1 MAEQELFDPL
11 DPLGPEYGRINQPV
25 PDVKGLSAFEGD
37 LIDMPK
43 TNIPTR
49 NESFF
54 PSIANIDNLN
64 RPNREIKHNLVK
76 TNAVNP
82 SIPKKPIDINQYN
95 KSTSQYIQSFFQ
107 ANQDKNNYA
116 KIYSYNAGPDGN
128 AFYKRYAA
136 YGQKKFDEVGF
147 SPLRNN
153 EANFNAN
160 TTKWENFS
168 TMMTHSFVPLFTRG
182 FVSGPKSLGKM
193 LTGDFTSGDLEDAR
207 IYEEAA
213 AIGQSSKGGI
223 FGFVNNTV
231 MNFGYTAGIITEAVA
246 EEAAGALLAAPT
258 GGTSLFA
265 TTANNL
271 LKIPKLFKGLNS
283 AKKGYGA
290 IRNTLKLT
298 ETASGA
304 RNFWNAARSS
314 EFLKSSVQALN
325 PLENTMHAFR
335 GFKQAD
341 NLTDMAILSKTAGGF
356 YRDVRKINMALSEA
370 RLEAGM
376 VENHV
381 YDKLYNEAYIANNNE
396 VPDNKELAEIEKQA
410 KDASYETL
418 LENAALIYVSNGIT
432 FHNITGPKGGIRNFI
447 KSTTDDIYDIASR
460 EGTKNFGKIG
470 KVVYDRAAKK
480 FAIEK
485 NNLKTLAKGWLK
497 NPIHKSAAN
506 TVGYFKANFTEGIQ
520 ENLQE
525 TIAEANERYFLD
537 SYKSPTLQTM
547 LYSRA
552 AMRAINRD
560 KLDYFSESWAEQNP
574 FTAKGAETFASG
586 FLMGTL
592 AGPLNSAV
600 PFLSSNWNRMFNK
613 EQYQK
618 WKEAQTTVAQNLVNQ
633 LNEMD
638 LATFMSVE
646 MQNLGAQDVVGQ
658 VKNRENKKAG
668 IDSEME
674 SYIAQVEKLKSTGTF
689 GIFKEKLEG
698 LKDLTD
704 EEFADAVNID
714 LEQVPKYRTRID
726 KSVARLDKIKN
737 LYDKVEKKNPNPVNI
752 NSLNPEDSN
761 YEEKIILHNAWNI
774 ANKNMVFFN
783 EAYDDA
789 LKRRAEIDAKFNAN
803 PKLKNISN
811 RQRNLL
817 FKPLTPNGQI
827 NQGDM
832 VEELDILRKE
842 LQAEKETTNDRN
854 KVQIIQDKIN
864 ITEDFLEKYKVF
876 DAFFNR
882 ASYANQIAE
891 EIQKETG
898 KEATTEDIIKYM
910 DDNLGSLDN
919 EELKTEVLS
928 ELKGS
933 FNTYIQTLG
942 KHTGTRIFNEDL
954 DEMFELLMDH
964 TKLGH
969 EALSIEN
976 YIEVL
981 NDQDAF
987 LDVVRRNADWI
998 RVQNQKR
1005 VKYFEDL
1012 ISSEMD
1018 KVRANALLNEL
1029 ADKGLYMSLE
1039 DMENY
1044 MKNGVPP
1051 KEIFNNI
1058 TKEIYKLGS
1067 KEYAQIYQ
1075 DYFEKYNELKSKQN
1089 PKKTGIIDDAYQKD
1103 IDDLEAKKQAEID
1116 KLVKKPTKTETGEIK
1131 GKDRNK
1137 TFSITEAVDQ
1147 LANDEYVELKI
1158 DKDSEPM
1165 VLFKDKDGNI
1175 HMDNADGELVDIRKI
1190 KDRFTEGKKY
1200 KIEMLPDPVE
1210 VERIT
1215 NAYNEQIEGV
1225 YKAYAADKE
1234 SLDLEIPYEEVT
1246 PETNLDTPDLI
1257 DFRNELYLKYQE
1269 EYVDT
1274 LSAEEQNA
1282 LVEDSDLDQQTFEQ
1296 WYSRPENKKYFDE
1309 YNDKNRPTISEKETV
1324 LTVNGATVDT
1334 KNRTLEQLIDI
1345 RDAVADSLT
1354 RENEELEFLDPVS
1367 EKEAIK
1373 ESQKRIDGLALDL
1386 KNLNVI
1392 IAARHFAR
1400 FPDSIKESVRSIQ
1413 KVFKA
1418 QNKVEKGV
1426 TLTEDDEVTGLRK
1439 GQKAYRINGKFHRRM
1454 TQAMQDVIDEKYEY
1468 QGQESVDTVFDQT
1481 IGKNGLNPTSAKEF
1495 VSRLRTLS
1503 ESNEEALPGTNKLFF
1518 DALEDELRLL
1528 PSLTPEQIKLEKQK
1542 VAILEKADKEK
1553 DAAKKEALYEQAV
1566 EIQNKIDGV
1575 TTPVS
1580 TDAIADLEK
1589 LNANPEFQTFNVPL
1603 SKKEDIKNVVAGA
1616 LLKASEIFWDKNI
1629 RTTGSWIKVIQG
1641 EAAGGDYIEI
1651 AYDSLSE
1658 ENKKIANKL
1667 KVSDTNFGGIKGV
1680 RIVLGNNLSAQDAQR
1695 KSIEIANKFKQQDL
1709 LWYTPQTLQN
1719 TVNNLEADKKRYPK
1733 SVKEIDQEIERVK
1746 NTWGQELNP
1755 GEYFD
1760 KATKTI
1766 WASEELYKKSKGLST
1781 TAPVSTDTKADV
1793 ESKTKEELFPIDSLH
1808 IGKESGDT
1816 LKVIG
1821 YTKDGVRFEIQ
1832 TEGTLKPK
1840 KNVSISELKRLVTEG
1855 KLATLGT
1862 TKTVVKDNF
1871 DTATKRNTTKDII
1884 NSFFAE
1890 NSYEDSRVAGNFFD
1904 LAKDYLESG
1913 KKPEFNQKIIT
1924 REAYDDLIA
1933 YLDTI
1938 KARVDSGELYIVGR
1952 DLVVFDSDIE
1962 DEYGRKDRIAGEIDL
1977 ILADKDGIYVVDI
1990 KSGENKKFLNF
2001 NNQSTKKKVY
2011 SKRNEYTIQTAG
2023 YATMLE
2029 RNIDRKIAGLAMLP
2043 VERESNKET
2052 NQVIAAGAPARGNIY
2067 KEIKYKRDADG
2078 NIIVNNDI
2086 DPKTG
2091 KPFNE
2096 KQFEQ
2101 TKNPYK
2107 FDFLVPLYRESVQKE
2122 MDKLFP
2128 QKKGKLAPGVKRILS
2143 NRYNFFRE
2151 KLNEITDEETKEN
2164 IDKIARIERL
2174 INDSIKKDNITIP
2187 KDIVDLLE
2195 QKKKALRSYTGKEV
2209 IKSIIKK
2216 YKEDLSDTEKKV
2228 KDQKEA
2234 LEKITSNI
2242 SFDDID
2248 KSKLEDGT
2256 DFIEEQLAKD
2266 KDFKFYY
2273 DKHAD
2278 FKEEDSKDAAE
2289 VQKLTILTMKASRLL
2304 TDQDIEDDL
2313 IDELTMADASE
2324 LIHEGVKRIQ
2334 YLKTETTDNKTL
2346 KELKDYQSKISLLT
2360 RTIGLNTNNLNILET
2375 LEAAEFNAEQGL
2387 MDVAYEQISK
2397 KIQNLEDEL
2406 NRNYTKP
2413 SRRTD
2418 INKELV
2424 NFNKFKEALA
2434 LAYEIP
2440 ADIFENIVEEEE
2452 EVIVDE
2458 YDNVIKV
2465 GDKVFSRFSF
2475 DDTMYTVKEITPKN
2489 YILEDEKGKKISV
2502 EISKFDAEYIT
2513 ESEMNA
2519 GETTPP
2525 EYNPTEGEKSVMQE
2539 SQMSVDDFLKKA
2551 EEDKAKAYQAGI
2563 NNTPEQN
2570 RTNLKEI
2577 IKSCQ

>member
-11 DPLGPEYGRINQPV
+11 DPLGPEYGRINQPI

-136 YGQKKFDEVGF
+136 YGQKKFDEIGF

-223 FGFVNNTV
+223 FGFVNNTI

-271 LKIPKLFKGLNS
+271 LKIPKLFKGLNI

-298 ETASGA
+298 ETANGA

-396 VPDNKELAEIEKQA
+396 VPNNKELAEIEKQA

-506 TVGYFKANFTEGIQ
+506 TIGYFKANFTEGIQ

-586 FLMGTL
+586 FFMGTL

-674 SYIAQVEKLKSTGTF
+674 AYIAQVEKLKSTGTF

-842 LQAEKETTNDRN
+842 LQAEKEGTNDRN

-954 DEMFELLMDH
+954 DEMFELLMDY

-1075 DYFEKYNELKSKQN
+1075 DYFEKYNELKSKLN
-1089 PKKTGIIDDAYQKD
+1089 PKKTGIMDDAYQKK
-1103 IDDLEAKKQAEID
+1103 IDDLEAQKQAEID

-1147 LANDEYVELKI
+1147 LATDEYVELKI
-1158 DKDSEPM
+1158 NKDSEPM

-1215 NAYNEQIEGV
+1215 NAYNEKIEEE

-1234 SLDLEIPYEEVT
+1234 SSDLEIPYEEVT

-1296 WYSRPENKKYFDE
+1296 WYSRPENKKYFNE

-1392 IAARHFAR
+1392 IAARQFAKY
-1400 FPDSIKESVRSIQ
+1400 PEEIKESVRSIQ
-1413 KVFKA
+1413 KLFKA

-1454 TQAMQDVIDEKYEY
+1454 TQAMQDVIDEEYEY

-1566 EIQNKIDGV
+1566 EIQNKIDGT

-1580 TDAIADLEK
+1580 TDAKADLERIEK
-1589 LNANPEFQTFNVPL
+1589 QKEAYRKQTKGTPINKDAP
-1603 SKKEDIKNVVAGA
+1603 KG
-1616 LLKASEIFWDKNI
+1616 
-1629 RTTGSWIKVIQG
+1629 IKV
-1641 EAAGGDYIEI
+1641 GDKYDDRLTIIPVAESLADNFDKTI
-1651 AYDSLSE
+1651 ADNNGLGYEVISE
-1658 ENKKIANKL
+1658 
-1667 KVSDTNFGGIKGV
+1667 
-1680 RIVLGNNLSAQDAQR
+1680 
-1695 KSIEIANKFKQQDL
+1695 
-1709 LWYTPQTLQN
+1709 
-1719 TVNNLEADKKRYPK
+1719 
-1733 SVKEIDQEIERVK
+1733 VKEY
-1746 NTWGQELNP
+1746 
-1755 GEYFD
+1755 GEM
-1760 KATKTI
+1760 
-1766 WASEELYKKSKGLST
+1766 ENG
-1781 TAPVSTDTKADV
+1781 VQTKAPKV
-1793 ESKTKEELFPIDSLH
+1793 ETMIFNNKADA
-1808 IGKESGDT
+1808 DT
-1816 LKVIG
+1816 
-1821 YTKDGVRFEIQ
+1821 FF
-1832 TEGTLKPK
+1832 TEQKA
-1840 KNVSISELKRLVTEG
+1840 
-1855 KLATLGT
+1855 KLDKYIADAETASSGT

-1913 KKPEFNQKIIT
+1913 KKPEFNEKIIT

-2029 RNIDRKIAGLAMLP
+2029 RNIDRRIAGLAMLP

-2101 TKNPYK
+2101 TKNQYK

-2256 DFIEEQLAKD
+2256 AFIEEQLAKD

-2387 MDVAYEQISK
+2387 MDVAYEQISR

-2406 NRNYTKP
+2406 NRKYTKP

-2440 ADIFENIVEEEE
+2440 IDIFENIVEEEE

-2525 EYNPTEGEKSVMQE
+2525 GYNPTEGEKSVMQE
-2539 SQMSVDDFLKKA
+2539 SQMSVDDFLRKA

-2570 RTNLKEI
+2570 RTNLEEI

>member
-11 DPLGPEYGRINQPV
+11 DPLGPEYGKINQPI
-25 PDVKGLSAFEGD
+25 PDAKGLSAFEGD

-43 TNIPTR
+43 ANIPTR

-54 PSIANIDNLN
+54 PSIANIENLN

-95 KSTSQYIQSFFQ
+95 KSTGQFIQSFFQ

-153 EANFNAN
+153 EANFNAR
-160 TTKWENFS
+160 TTRWDDFS
-168 TMMTHSFVPLFTRG
+168 RMMTHSFVPLFTRG

-193 LTGDFTSGDLEDAR
+193 LKGDFTSGDLEDAR
-207 IYEEAA
+207 LYEEAA
-213 AIGQSSKGGI
+213 AIGNSSKGGVS
-223 FGFVNNTV
+223 GFVNNTV
-231 MNFGYTAGIITEAVA
+231 MNFGYTAGIIGEAIA
-246 EEAAGALLAAPT
+246 EEAVGALLAAPT
-258 GGTSLFA
+258 GGTSLIA

-283 AKKGYGA
+283 AKKGYDA
-290 IRNTLKLT
+290 VRRTLKLT

-325 PLENTMHAFR
+325 PLENTMHAFK

-341 NLTDMAILSKTAGGF
+341 NLTDLAILSKTAGGF

-396 VPDNKELAEIEKQA
+396 VPNNKELAEIEKQA

-460 EGTKNFGKIG
+460 EGSKNFGKIG

-485 NNLKTLAKGWLK
+485 NNLKNLAKGWLK
-497 NPIHKSAAN
+497 NPIHKSAVN

-537 SYKSPTLQTM
+537 SYKSPTLQNM

-600 PFLSSNWNRMFNK
+600 PFLSSNWNRMFHK

-674 SYIAQVEKLKSTGTF
+674 AYIAQVEKLKSTGTF

-726 KSVARLDKIKN
+726 NSVARLDKIKN
-737 LYDKVEKKNPNPVNI
+737 LYDKVEKKNPNPVDI

-761 YEEKIILHNAWNI
+761 YEEKVILHNAWNI

-882 ASYANQIAE
+882 ASYSNEIAE

-919 EELKTEVLS
+919 EELKTQVLS

-981 NDQDAF
+981 NDPDAF

-1345 RDAVADSLT
+1345 RDAVADGLT

-1373 ESQKRIDGLALDL
+1373 EAQKRIDGLALDL

-1392 IAARHFAR
+1392 IAARQFAKY
-1400 FPDSIKESVRSIQ
+1400 PEEIKESVRSIQ
-1413 KVFKA
+1413 KLFKA

-1454 TQAMQDVIDEKYEY
+1454 TQAMQDVIDEEYEY

-1518 DALEDELRLL
+1518 DALEDELKLL

-1542 VAILEKADKEK
+1542 VAILEKADEEK

-1575 TTPVS
+1575 TT
-1580 TDAIADLEK
+1580 
-1589 LNANPEFQTFNVPL
+1589 
-1603 SKKEDIKNVVAGA
+1603 
-1616 LLKASEIFWDKNI
+1616 
-1629 RTTGSWIKVIQG
+1629 
-1641 EAAGGDYIEI
+1641 
-1651 AYDSLSE
+1651 
-1658 ENKKIANKL
+1658 
-1667 KVSDTNFGGIKGV
+1667 
-1680 RIVLGNNLSAQDAQR
+1680 
-1695 KSIEIANKFKQQDL
+1695 
-1709 LWYTPQTLQN
+1709 
-1719 TVNNLEADKKRYPK
+1719 
-1733 SVKEIDQEIERVK
+1733 
-1746 NTWGQELNP
+1746 
-1755 GEYFD
+1755 
-1760 KATKTI
+1760 
-1766 WASEELYKKSKGLST
+1766 
-1781 TAPVSTDTKADV
+1781 APVSTDTTADIERRQVRANIITNTLDAAAENKDV
-1793 ESKTKEELFPIDSLH
+1793 ELEEFLDVLFERGLVKKNNGATLFDLGGGRDAIIFDIDGAIIPIYRSSQGTSSKTKGKWYPFFFNTNEWLVKGMADTYKDGYNNPIIKQILDSLNKNYNYSKAKSKVKVNDRELLDNFTTEEFEFDNNGVGDILNYSYGASILKDWQSKLGNIDVTGYEGYLAH
-1808 IGKESGDT
+1808 MNAEDYKKLNPTLVKEIEEAHAFVSNQ
-1816 LKVIG
+1816 
-1821 YTKDGVRFEIQ
+1821 FE
-1832 TEGTLKPK
+1832 E
-1840 KNVSISELKRLVTEG
+1840 ISALNKT
-1855 KLATLGT
+1855 AQPT
-1862 TKTVVKDNF
+1862 TKDNF

-1913 KKPEFNQKIIT
+1913 KKPEFNEKIIT
-1924 REAYDDLIA
+1924 KEAYDNLIA

-2052 NQVIAAGAPARGNIY
+2052 NQVIAAGAPGRGNIY

-2128 QKKGKLAPGVKRILS
+2128 QKKGKLAPGAKRAISL
-2143 NRYNFFRE
+2143 RYQLFRD

-2164 IDKIARIERL
+2164 IDKIIRIEKL
-2174 INDSIKKDNITIP
+2174 INNSITKDKITIP
-2187 KDIVDLLE
+2187 KDIADLLE
-2195 QKKKALRSYTGKEV
+2195 QKKKALRSYSGKET

-2216 YKEDLSDTEKKV
+2216 YKDDLNKSEANLKRQSDALKNV
-2228 KDQKEA
+2228 KADV
-2234 LEKITSNI
+2234 

-2248 KSKLEDGT
+2248 KSVLEDDS
-2256 DFIEEQLAKD
+2256 DFINEQLEAD
-2266 KDFKFYY
+2266 KNFKNYY
-2273 DKHAD
+2273 DKH
-2278 FKEEDSKDAAE
+2278 FEFQSEDIKPS
-2289 VQKLTILTMKASRLL
+2289 TINQQLAIETMKASRLL
-2304 TDQDIEDDL
+2304 TDEDIEDEL
-2313 IDELTMADASE
+2313 IDELSMADASE

-2334 YLKTETTDNKTL
+2334 FLKTETTDEAANKF
-2346 KELKDYQSKISLLT
+2346 KDYQYKIFSLMSATRINRSNLSLVQLLEKAQLNAEEGLITDSYRDIQNEIESLKYEFESEYVKEKRKEKIEKEIADLT
-2360 RTIGLNTNNLNILET
+2360 R
-2375 LEAAEFNAEQGL
+2375 FN
-2387 MDVAYEQISK
+2387 
-2397 KIQNLEDEL
+2397 
-2406 NRNYTKP
+2406 
-2413 SRRTD
+2413 
-2418 INKELV
+2418 
-2424 NFNKFKEALA
+2424 EALA

-2440 ADIFENIVEEEE
+2440 TDIFENIVEEEE

-2539 SQMSVDDFLKKA
+2539 SQMSVDDFLRKA
-2551 EEDKAKAYQAGI
+2551 EEDKAKAYQEGV

-2570 RTNLKEI
+2570 RTNLEEI

>member
-11 DPLGPEYGRINQPV
+11 DPLGPEYGRINQPI

-136 YGQKKFDEVGF
+136 YGQKKFDEIGF

-223 FGFVNNTV
+223 FGFVNNTI

-271 LKIPKLFKGLNS
+271 LKIPKLFKGLNI

-298 ETASGA
+298 ETANGA

-396 VPDNKELAEIEKQA
+396 VPNNKELAEIEKQA

-506 TVGYFKANFTEGIQ
+506 TIGYFKANFTEGIQ

-586 FLMGTL
+586 FFMGTL

-674 SYIAQVEKLKSTGTF
+674 AYIAQVEKLKSTGTF

-842 LQAEKETTNDRN
+842 LQAEKEGTNDRN

-954 DEMFELLMDH
+954 DEMFELLMDY

-1075 DYFEKYNELKSKQN
+1075 DYFEKYNELKSKLN
-1089 PKKTGIIDDAYQKD
+1089 PKKTGIMDDAYQKK
-1103 IDDLEAKKQAEID
+1103 IDDLEAQKQAEID

-1147 LANDEYVELKI
+1147 LATDEYVELKI
-1158 DKDSEPM
+1158 NKDSEPM

-1215 NAYNEQIEGV
+1215 NAYNEKIEEE

-1234 SLDLEIPYEEVT
+1234 SSDLEIPYEEVT

-1296 WYSRPENKKYFDE
+1296 WYSRPENKKYFNE

-1373 ESQKRIDGLALDL
+1373 ESQKRIDALALDL

-1392 IAARHFAR
+1392 IAARQFAKY
-1400 FPDSIKESVRSIQ
+1400 PEEIKESVRSIQ
-1413 KVFKA
+1413 KLFKA

-1454 TQAMQDVIDEKYEY
+1454 TQAMQDVIDEEYEY

-1566 EIQNKIDGV
+1566 EIQNKIDGT

-1580 TDAIADLEK
+1580 TDAKADLERIEK
-1589 LNANPEFQTFNVPL
+1589 QKEAYRKQTKGTPINKDAP
-1603 SKKEDIKNVVAGA
+1603 KG
-1616 LLKASEIFWDKNI
+1616 
-1629 RTTGSWIKVIQG
+1629 IKV
-1641 EAAGGDYIEI
+1641 GDKYDDRLTIIPVAESLADNFDKTI
-1651 AYDSLSE
+1651 ADNNGLGYEVISE
-1658 ENKKIANKL
+1658 
-1667 KVSDTNFGGIKGV
+1667 
-1680 RIVLGNNLSAQDAQR
+1680 
-1695 KSIEIANKFKQQDL
+1695 
-1709 LWYTPQTLQN
+1709 
-1719 TVNNLEADKKRYPK
+1719 
-1733 SVKEIDQEIERVK
+1733 VKEY
-1746 NTWGQELNP
+1746 
-1755 GEYFD
+1755 GEM
-1760 KATKTI
+1760 
-1766 WASEELYKKSKGLST
+1766 ENG
-1781 TAPVSTDTKADV
+1781 VQTKAPKV
-1793 ESKTKEELFPIDSLH
+1793 ETMIFNNKADA
-1808 IGKESGDT
+1808 DT
-1816 LKVIG
+1816 
-1821 YTKDGVRFEIQ
+1821 FF
-1832 TEGTLKPK
+1832 TEQKA
-1840 KNVSISELKRLVTEG
+1840 
-1855 KLATLGT
+1855 KLDKYIADAETASSGT

-1913 KKPEFNQKIIT
+1913 KKPEFNEKIIT

-2029 RNIDRKIAGLAMLP
+2029 RNIDRRIAGLAMLP

-2101 TKNPYK
+2101 TKNQYK

-2256 DFIEEQLAKD
+2256 AFIEEQLAKD

-2387 MDVAYEQISK
+2387 MDVAYEQISR

-2406 NRNYTKP
+2406 NRKYTKP

-2440 ADIFENIVEEEE
+2440 IDIFENIVEEEE

-2525 EYNPTEGEKSVMQE
+2525 GYNPTEGEKSVMQE
-2539 SQMSVDDFLKKA
+2539 SQMSVDDFLRKA

-2570 RTNLKEI
+2570 RTNLEEI